1 MSVLALL
8 LALVAAVAY
17 AIGWVLQQREA
28 AAQEEGGSLSPA
40 LLLHLLRRPLWL
52 VGIGAMI
59 VGNLLQAAAL
69 GIGGLTLVEPV
80 IVLSLLFAL
89 PLGAALSRQMMRRGE
104 WVAAIAVSV
113 GVAVLI
119 LISQP
124 TETTRVGDP
133 VSWTLAGAATAGA
146 TAILVSVGLKY
157 DGVPRAVSFAISA
170 GLLLGLSDATTKSL
184 FDLVNHHGTGVLL
197 TSWQTY
203 ALVATAVYALLLS
216 QDAYKA
222 APLPASL
229 PPITVVE
236 PIVGMVIGVFVLGE
250 HFTLNWAAGA
260 GELAALGLMVW
271 GTYRL
276 AQSPLVCAEKRADE
290 ERKAAEHGRHE
301 HEESAGRDRA
311 LSA

>member
-8 LALVAAVAY
+8 LALLAAGCY
-17 AIGWVLQQREA
+17 AVGWVLQQREA
-28 AAQEEGGSLSPA
+28 AAQDERGSLSPR
-40 LLLHLLRRPLWL
+40 LLLHLLRRPMWL
-52 VGIGAMI
+52 VGIAAM
-59 VGNLLQAAAL
+59 VAGNLLQGGAL

-89 PLGAALSRQMMRRGE
+89 PLGAALSRQLMHRGE
-104 WVAAIAVSV
+104 WLAAIAVSV
-113 GVAVLI
+113 GVALLLVI
-119 LISQP
+119 GHP
-124 TETTRVGDP
+124 TETTRVGFAL
-133 VSWTLAGAATAGA
+133 SWTLAGAATAGA
-146 TAILVSVGLKY
+146 TALLVSVGLKY
-157 DGVPRAVSFAISA
+157 DGVPRAVSFATAA

-184 FDLVNHHGTGVLL
+184 FDLVDHHGPHVIL

-203 ALVATAVYALLLS
+203 GLVVTAIYALLLS

-250 HFTLNWAAGA
+250 HFTITGAAGPI
-260 GELAALGLMVW
+260 ELGALALMVW

-276 AQSPLVCAEKRADE
+276 AESPLVCAEQRADE
-290 ERKAAEHGRHE
+290 SRRIAERQEERAE
-301 HEESAGRDRA
+301 A
-311 LSA
+311 LEPAER